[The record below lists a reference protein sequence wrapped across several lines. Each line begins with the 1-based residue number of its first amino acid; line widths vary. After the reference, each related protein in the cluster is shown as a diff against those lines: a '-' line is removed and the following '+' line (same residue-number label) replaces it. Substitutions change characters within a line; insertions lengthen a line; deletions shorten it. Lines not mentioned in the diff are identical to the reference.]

1 MAHRSFAPRNGS
13 ISSDL
18 RSALF
23 SVLGLVGVLGIANP
37 ALSATVERV
46 HLSEMLSRCELIFEG
61 RVVGHSTEEIASG
74 LRTWVEFAVVEVVK
88 GPQVGRTLSLAF
100 LGGKLDGLVDQ
111 VAGLR
116 VPEVGEHGIYFV
128 ESMQRLQVNPLFGWD
143 QGRLRILTG
152 ADGRERVVSARGRPV
167 VGLRPVRLGAKR
179 HAIGTGSG
187 PAEGVEVDE
196 GASLESAL
204 TKATVKAALV
214 RALLAAPGAAGAG
227 K

>member
-1 MAHRSFAPRNGS
+1 MANRLSTGCGGRT
-13 ISSDL
+13 SSDL
-18 RSALF
+18 RRPLF
-23 SVLGLVGVLGIANP
+23 LLLGFVGVFGLVSP
-37 ALSATVERV
+37 AGSATVEQV

-74 LRTWVEFAVVEVVK
+74 FRTWVEFEVVEVVK
-88 GPQVGRTLSLAF
+88 GPHVGRTFSLAF
-100 LGGKLDGLVDQ
+100 LGGQLNGLVDR

-128 ESMQRLQVNPLFGWD
+128 ESLQRFQVNPLFGWD
-143 QGRLRILTG
+143 QGRLRILIG

-167 VGLRPVRLGAKR
+167 VGLRPERLGAKR

-187 PAEGVEVDE
+187 PAEGVQVDE
-196 GASLESAL
+196 AASLEGAL
-204 TKATVKAALV
+204 TKASVKAALV
-214 RALLAAPGAAGAG
+214 RALLSSPGGDVG